1 MRWLASWESFVRVVE
16 EGSMA
21 AAARRLDCTRAQ
33 VSKQVGELEQAF
45 GVRLFERSTRKLV
58 LTPSGE
64 IFHRHALQA
73 LDAVNGAEL
82 AVRNV
87 DEVPRGVLRLGA
99 SAVFGRQCVAPFV
112 PRLLARYPE
121 LECELILSDERV
133 DFADASIDLALRMT
147 KSPPEDV
154 VSRLLLVLRRVI
166 CASPAYLAAH
176 GRPQQPADLAAHQ
189 CFSHLLSD
197 GGMWRLRDGGG
208 NELSVPIHSRLR
220 FNDIGSTLDA
230 VRAGQGIAILPT
242 YLCGDALAQ
251 GELETLLDAYEPQVD
266 FGRNLYA
273 CYLPSRGRLPAV
285 RAFLGEFQA
294 WLSPEPPWER
304 YGRRR

>member
-64 IFHRHALQA
+64 IFYRHALQA
-73 LDAVNGAEL
+73 LDAVDGAEL

-87 DEVPRGVLRLGA
+87 DEVPRGVLRIGA

-133 DFADASIDLALRMT
+133 DLADARLDLALRMT
-147 KSPPEDV
+147 KSPPEDA
-154 VSRLLLVLRRVI
+154 VSRLLLVLRRVV
-166 CASPAYLAAH
+166 CAAPAYLAVH
-176 GRPQQPADLAAHQ
+176 GRPQTPAELAAHQ

-197 GGMWRLRDGGG
+197 GGVWRLRDVQGDEVG
-208 NELSVPIHSRLR
+208 VPIHSRLR

-230 VRAGQGIAILPT
+230 VCAGQGIAILPT
-242 YLCGDALAQ
+242 YLCGDALAR

-273 CYLPSRGRLPAV
+273 CYLPGRGRLPAV
-285 RAFLGEFQA
+285 RAFLNEFQA
-294 WLSPEPPWER
+294 WLSPAPPWER
-304 YGRRR
+304 YGRGA

>member
-1 MRWLASWESFVRVVE
+1 
-16 EGSMA
+16 MA

-33 VSKQVGELEQAF
+33 VSKQIGELEQAF

-64 IFHRHALQA
+64 IFYRHALQA
-73 LDAVNGAEL
+73 LDAVDGAEL

-87 DEVPRGVLRLGA
+87 DQVPRGVLRIGA
-99 SAVFGRQCVAPFV
+99 STVFGRQCVAPFV

-121 LECELILSDERV
+121 LECELILSDEQV
-133 DFADASIDLALRMT
+133 DLADARIDLALRMT
-147 KSPPEDV
+147 KSPPEDA

-176 GRPQQPADLAAHQ
+176 GRPLRPDDLAAHQ

-197 GGMWRLRDGGG
+197 GGVWRLRDGRGD
-208 NELSVPIHSRLR
+208 EVSLAVHSRLR

-230 VRAGQGIAILPT
+230 VCADQGIAILPT
-242 YLCGDALAQ
+242 YLCGDALAR

-304 YGRRR
+304 YGRGR

>member
-1 MRWLASWESFVRVVE
+1 
-16 EGSMA
+16 MA

-64 IFHRHALQA
+64 IFYRHALQA
-73 LDAVNGAEL
+73 LDAVDGAEL

-87 DEVPRGVLRLGA
+87 DQVPRGVLRIGA
-99 SAVFGRQCVAPFV
+99 STVFGRQCVAPFV

-121 LECELILSDERV
+121 LECELILSDEQV
-133 DFADASIDLALRMT
+133 DLADARIDLALRMT
-147 KSPPEDV
+147 KSPPEDA

-176 GRPQQPADLAAHQ
+176 GRPLRPDDLAAHQ

-197 GGMWRLRDGGG
+197 GGVWRLRDGRGD
-208 NELSVPIHSRLR
+208 EVSLAVHSRLR

-230 VRAGQGIAILPT
+230 VCADQGIAILPT
-242 YLCGDALAQ
+242 YLCGDALAR

-304 YGRRR
+304 YGRGR

>member
-1 MRWLASWESFVRVVE
+1 
-16 EGSMA
+16 MA

-33 VSKQVGELEQAF
+33 VSKQIGELEQAF

-64 IFHRHALQA
+64 IFYRHALQA
-73 LDAVNGAEL
+73 LDAVDGADL

-87 DEVPRGVLRLGA
+87 DQVPRGVLRIGA
-99 SAVFGRQCVAPFV
+99 STVFGRQCVAPFV

-121 LECELILSDERV
+121 LECELILSDEQV
-133 DFADASIDLALRMT
+133 DLADARIDLALRMT
-147 KSPPEDV
+147 KSPPEDA

-176 GRPQQPADLAAHQ
+176 GRPLRPDDLAAHQ

-197 GGMWRLRDGGG
+197 GGVWRLRDGRGD
-208 NELSVPIHSRLR
+208 EVSLAVHSRLR

-230 VRAGQGIAILPT
+230 VRADQGIAILPT
-242 YLCGDALAQ
+242 YLCGDALARA
-251 GELETLLDAYEPQVD
+251 ELETLLDAYEPQVD

-304 YGRRR
+304 YGRGR